1 MKELMKSNKI
11 KDKEN
16 AIRKTSNKKLIL
28 GIVLD
33 ATLSFSVV
41 YPQIYYFLE
50 HLLMNLREIRKN
62 YEEID
67 ISYSVVLLHRE
78 AEVLKLSKNSSFS
91 EDEEEVIKL
100 LSDIT
105 FYGGS
110 KSGTEDLNKAL
121 NLQLMTIN
129 RFHDMLWETDKDY
142 SILQQLILITDAC
155 AKKSEQFPDYT
166 QNEKNVYGSYSNY
179 GLQQAFI
186 ISYKCSYIPKLRI
199 VNANYLLVE
208 NEINKC
214 VFGDFEELLNMDE
227 KKTLN
232 AAEGLANEIFNL
244 VI

>member
-129 RFHDMLWETDKDY
+129 RFHDMLWEADKDY
-142 SILQQLILITDAC
+142 SILQLL
-155 AKKSEQFPDYT
+155 SEPYR
-166 QNEKNVYGSYSNY
+166 
-179 GLQQAFI
+179 LL
-186 ISYKCSYIPKLRI
+186 PKP
-199 VNANYLLVE
+199 
-208 NEINKC
+208 
-214 VFGDFEELLNMDE
+214 
-227 KKTLN
+227 
-232 AAEGLANEIFNL
+232 
-244 VI
+244 